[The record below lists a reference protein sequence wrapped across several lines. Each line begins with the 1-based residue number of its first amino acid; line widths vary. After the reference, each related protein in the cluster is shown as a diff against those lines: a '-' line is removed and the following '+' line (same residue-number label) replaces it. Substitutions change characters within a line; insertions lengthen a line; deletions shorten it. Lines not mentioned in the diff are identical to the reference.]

1 MVLNNESLAGKTII
15 VGVTGGIAA
24 YKAAELVSQLRKKDA
39 KVQVIM
45 TESAKH
51 FITAA
56 TLSTLSGNTV
66 KDNLFQNQGTVSH
79 IDLAMEADALVIA
92 PATAN
97 IIAKMAHG
105 IADDLLSTTILA
117 MRCPMVIAPAMNDR
131 MYLNAVVQ
139 ENIDTLEARGVKVV
153 QPESGK
159 LACGTVGPGRL
170 APIDS
175 ILHEIVVNLSE
186 SRQFKG
192 IKMLITAGGTREPID
207 PVRYIGNHSSG
218 KMGFAV
224 ASAASRLGAEVLLVH
239 ANTDLPIPTGV
250 KHISVTTADEM
261 YQAVLREYQD
271 CDVVVKA
278 AAVADFRPNPQPEKI
293 KKQNQEL
300 IITLESTTDILAEL
314 GRRKKHQVLVGF
326 AAETNNLMANAVSK
340 IRQKNLDLIVAN
352 DVSRPDIG
360 FSSDDNQVTFI
371 YPDGGQ
377 ESLEKMTKEAVA
389 YQILERVLGMISHKL
404 PSREEE

>member
-56 TLSTLSGNTV
+56 TLSTISGNIV